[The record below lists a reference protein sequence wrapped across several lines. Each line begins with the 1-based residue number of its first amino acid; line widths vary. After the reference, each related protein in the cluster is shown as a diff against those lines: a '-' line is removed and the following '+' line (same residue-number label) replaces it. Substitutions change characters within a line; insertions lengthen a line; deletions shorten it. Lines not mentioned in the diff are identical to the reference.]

1 MSEDDKLL
9 TIREVSGLCTVSER
23 KIWRDVAAG
32 RFPKPFKLGPKSTRW
47 WRSGILLFLEHQS
60 ENLNA

>member
-9 TIREVSGLCTVSER
+9 TVREVSDLCTVSER

-32 RFPKPFKLGPKSTRW
+32 LFPKPLKLGPKPPDGGDLS
-47 WRSGILLFLEHQS
+47 SSSSSNNPKL
-60 ENLNA
+60 